1 MLINYQITST
11 SSFDIQIINVE
22 IFILTS
28 TILFQDDW
36 NSWLMLQGT
45 FLYVY
50 TVEKDVVW
58 HLAHTITYEKQY
70 SLLSVFNTCC
80 YCD

>member
-11 SSFDIQIINVE
+11 SSFDIQIMNVE
-22 IFILTS
+22 IFIFPS
-28 TILFQDDW
+28 TLLFQDDW

-45 FLYVY
+45 FLHLY

-58 HLAHTITYEKQY
+58 HLAYTITYDKQY
-70 SLLSVFNTCC
+70 YHS
-80 YCD
+80 